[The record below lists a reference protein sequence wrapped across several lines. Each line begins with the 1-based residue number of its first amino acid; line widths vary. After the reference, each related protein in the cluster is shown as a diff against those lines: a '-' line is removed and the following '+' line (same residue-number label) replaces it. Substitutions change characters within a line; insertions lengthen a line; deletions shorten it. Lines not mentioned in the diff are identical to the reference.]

1 MKLPSARSEDS
12 EGAKSGRWGAVSLDN
27 LNPRFDPA
35 ARTQAG
41 TAAGLYARAL
51 GDLARRADESI
62 ALSIKLP
69 FCAAQCWCCER
80 EVQVAQPRAVIDD
93 YLLGLIDEIERVG
106 ERAGGRRDVLQLQL
120 GGGSANE
127 LSESQ
132 LARLADTLQR
142 AWHLPGDAEM
152 SAECDPRLAGYV
164 QLGVLRGLGFRHL
177 RFGVL
182 DLDEDVQRAIGRRH
196 SVALIDDVC
205 GLARESR
212 IECIELELMLGL
224 PHQDLERWRLTLQHV
239 LAMAPDR
246 VTLSRFRHRPGLAPA
261 QRVIDPAALP
271 DAAECAAMAALSAK
285 LLCDA
290 GYCWVGA
297 DLFVLESDPLWR
309 ASDQGRLRRSLI
321 GYTAHASTALLGL
334 GARAVGEIDGH
345 LFWNEASVPA
355 WRQRLRQGALPVA
368 QVQPGSD
375 EHAQRRRAI
384 EALMCD
390 LELPQSSASGALA
403 PGYERLARH
412 EGSGWVQRLGDRVV
426 VTQAGRHELPALCAA
441 LAGPFATPHEQEP
454 PWRC

>member
-1 MKLPSARSEDS
+1 MKLPSARSDDS
-12 EGAKSGRWGAVSLDN
+12 EGAASRRWTGASLDD
-27 LNPRFDPA
+27 LTRRLDPA

-41 TAAGLYARAL
+41 TAAAQYERAL

-62 ALSIKLP
+62 ALSIQLP

-93 YLLGLIDEIERVG
+93 YLLGLIDEIERVA

-127 LSESQ
+127 LTESQ
-132 LARLADTLQR
+132 LARLVDTLQR

-152 SAECDPRLAGYV
+152 SAECDPRLAGFV
-164 QLGVLRGLGFRHL
+164 QLGVLRGLGFRHI
-177 RFGVL
+177 RFGMP

-224 PHQDLERWRLTLQHV
+224 PHQNLERWRVTLQRV

-285 LLCDA
+285 LLCEA

-297 DLFVLESDPLWR
+297 DRFVLESDPLWL
-309 ASDQGRLRRSLI
+309 ASEQGRLRRGLI
-321 GYTAHASTALLGL
+321 GYTAHAPAALLGL
-334 GARAVGEIDGH
+334 GARAVGEIDGD
-345 LFWNEASVPA
+345 LFWNEASVPV
-355 WRQRLRQGALPVA
+355 WRQSLRAGTLPVA
-368 QVQPGSD
+368 KVQPGSD
-375 EHAQRRRAI
+375 EHAQRRRAV
-384 EALMCD
+384 EALLCD
-390 LELPQSSASGALA
+390 LELLQTSASGALA

-412 EGSGWVQRLGDRVV
+412 EASGWVRRLDDRVV
-426 VTQAGRHELPALCAA
+426 VTEAGRHELPVLCAA
-441 LAGPFATPHEQEP
+441 LAGPSAAPPEHES